1 VIASI
6 AGIALQII
14 VTVAAPDTITVRQPA
29 TLTVRAVVRGPVAP
43 TIHPPRFAPLNGFRV
58 EESTRVDGGSISQAI
73 VEHRYLVVAERAGVV
88 VLPPIEA
95 NVGPMMGRSAPIR
108 LTIINAPP
116 IQVPAVVSRS
126 RLDPEAGVNF
136 HALVT
141 PDTVYVGEQATYQV
155 GVFLNDDVRYRLR
168 RNPEFIP
175 PELRSML
182 AYDLSAPR
190 SFVSKRVIDGKHY
203 EVHVFQRALFPLT
216 AGRYEIPA
224 ARLNYSLP
232 LSASFFSREESHQLK
247 SETVPLVVI
256 DPPAAGRPTDFSG
269 AVGRLSLEAHVDSGT
284 AKVGDPL
291 VLTVRV
297 TGDGNVSFF
306 PRPDVRVPWGQLV
319 RAEERVQLDSSA
331 TVVRGA
337 KEFDWV
343 ITPARSGDV
352 EVPQIRYPFFNPY
365 TERYELAVTTPQHV
379 SVAPGTLVAVD
390 SADSARPVLSLRR
403 VMLTDADAPL
413 SGTRGFWL
421 TMLVAPVPAALAL
434 AVRRPRTRRVPTA
447 AARLRKLG
455 RHHHAATPGDA
466 SVLRRTYAAALA
478 ERIGV
483 AAAELAD
490 RRALVRA
497 LRRNGVT
504 AEAARAA
511 DELLGE
517 LDSAVY
523 SGAATSM
530 EDGARR
536 AIQVLRR
543 VDEEARPRILY
554 RSSRSLASVA
564 LVGLSLGVAQSEPT
578 ARESFDHGAREYE
591 ARRFARAERFFADA
605 ARADPTSPDAW
616 ANFGTAAWAARD
628 TAAAVIGWQRALRLD
643 PLSGDV
649 RSRLDLT
656 PGFGGSALSNVPPVT
671 ESTVAAVGGGA
682 WLLGWLVLAVGIWR
696 RKPAFRYSAYALGMI
711 AVASAIAG
719 VRIREAFDARRLAV
733 VVDADRL
740 RSLPVLGSEPGA
752 PVLTGE
758 VARTVREEGVW
769 SLVRLGDDREGWLET
784 DHLEPIA
791 RPWAN
796 GRR

>member
-1 VIASI
+1 VIASL
-6 AGIALQII
+6 AGIALQVV
-14 VTVAAPDTITVRQPA
+14 VTVAAPETITVRQPA

-43 TIHPPRFAPLNGFRV
+43 TIHAPRFAPLSGIRV
-58 EESTRVDGGSISQAI
+58 EESTRVDGGSISRAI
-73 VEHRYLVVAERAGVV
+73 VEHRYLVVAQRPGAV

-95 NVGPMMGRSAPIR
+95 NVGPMTGRSDPVR
-108 LTIINAPP
+108 LTIVNAPP
-116 IQVPAVVSRS
+116 VQVPAVVSRS
-126 RLDPEAGVNF
+126 RLDPTDGVNF

-190 SFVSKRVIDGKHY
+190 SFVSKRVIDGRHY

-247 SETVPLVVI
+247 SEIVPLVVV
-256 DPPAAGRPTDFSG
+256 DPPQTGRPANYSG
-269 AVGRLSLEAHVDSGT
+269 AVGRLSLEARVDSGT

-297 TGDGNVSFF
+297 AGDGNVSFF

-319 RAEERVQLDSSA
+319 PAEERVQLDSSA
-331 TVVRGA
+331 TVVRGS

-343 ITPARSGDV
+343 ITPARSGEV
-352 EVPQIRYPFFNPY
+352 EVPPIRYPFFNPY
-365 TERYELAVTTPQHV
+365 TERYELAVTTPQRV
-379 SVAPGTLVAVD
+379 SVAPGTLIGVD
-390 SADSARPVLSLRR
+390 SADSARPVMPLRR
-403 VMLTDADAPL
+403 VMLAEPSAPL
-413 SGTRGFWL
+413 SQTRGFWL
-421 TMLVAPVPAALAL
+421 AILVAPVPAALAL

-455 RHHHAATPGDA
+455 RHYQGTAPGAA

-497 LRRNGVT
+497 LRRSGVT
-504 AEAARAA
+504 REAARAA

-517 LDSAVY
+517 LDSVVY
-523 SGAATSM
+523 SGSTASI

-536 AIQVLRR
+536 AIDVLRR
-543 VDEEARPRILY
+543 VDEEARPRIVL

-564 LVGLSLGVAQSEPT
+564 MLGLSLGVAQSEPT
-578 ARESFDHGAREYE
+578 ARESFDHGTREYE

-628 TAAAVIGWQRALRLD
+628 TAAAAIGWQRALRLD

-656 PGFGGSALSNVPPVT
+656 PGFGGSELARVPPLT
-671 ESTVAAVGGGA
+671 ESTAAAVGGGA
-682 WLLGWLVLAVGIWR
+682 WILAWLMLAAGIWR
-696 RKPAFRYSAYALGMI
+696 RKAAFRYVAYALGI
-711 AVASAIAG
+711 VAVASGVAG
-719 VRIREAFDARRLAV
+719 VRVREAYQARRLAV

-758 VARTVREEGVW
+758 VARTIREEGVW

-784 DHLEPIA
+784 DRLEPIA

-796 GRR
+796 GTR

>member
-1 VIASI
+1 VIAPL
-6 AGIALQII
+6 AGIALQIV

-43 TIHPPRFAPLNGFRV
+43 TIHPPRFAPLSGFRV
-58 EESTRVDGGSISQAI
+58 EESTRVDGGSVSQAI
-73 VEHRYLVVAERAGVV
+73 AEHRYLVVAERAGVV

-95 NVGPMMGRSAPIR
+95 NVGPMTGRSAAVR

-116 IQVPAVVSRS
+116 VQVPAVVSRS
-126 RLDPEAGVNF
+126 RLDPESGVNF

-190 SFVSKRVIDGKHY
+190 SFVSKRVVDGRHY

-256 DPPAAGRPTDFSG
+256 DPPEAGRPADFNG
-269 AVGRLSLEAHVDSGT
+269 AVGRLSLEAHVDTGT

-306 PRPDVRVPWGQLV
+306 PRPEVRVPWGQLGP
-319 RAEERVQLDSSA
+319 AEERVQLDSSA

-343 ITPARSGDV
+343 ITPARSGEV
-352 EVPQIRYPFFNPY
+352 EVPQIRYPFFNPS
-365 TERYELAVTTPQHV
+365 TERYELAVTTPQRV

-390 SADSARPVLSLRR
+390 SADSARPVLPLRR
-403 VMLTDADAPL
+403 VMLADAEAPL
-413 SGTRGFWL
+413 SSTRGFWL
-421 TMLVAPVPAALAL
+421 AMLVAPVPAALAL

-447 AARLRKLG
+447 AAQLRKLG
-455 RHHHAATPGDA
+455 RHHQAATPGDA

-490 RRALVRA
+490 HRALVRA

-511 DELLGE
+511 DDLLGE
-517 LDSAVY
+517 FDSAVY
-523 SGAATSM
+523 SGSVTSI

-536 AIQVLRR
+536 AMEVLRR
-543 VDEEARPRILY
+543 VDEEARPRILT

-564 LVGLSLGVAQSEPT
+564 VLGLSLGVAQSEPT
-578 ARESFDHGAREYE
+578 ARESFDHGTREYE

-656 PGFGGSALSNVPPVT
+656 PGFGGSALANVPPLT
-671 ESTVAAVGGGA
+671 ESSAVAVAGGA
-682 WLLGWLVLAVGIWR
+682 WLLGWLALAVGMWR
-696 RKPAFRYSAYALGMI
+696 RRAAFRYAAYALGI
-711 AVASAIAG
+711 VAVGGAIAG
-719 VRIREAFDARRLAV
+719 VRAREAFDARRLAV

-758 VARTVREEGVW
+758 VARTIREEGVW

>member
-1 VIASI
+1 MIASI

-14 VTVAAPDTITVRQPA
+14 VTVVAPDTITVRQPA
-29 TLTVRAVVRGPVAP
+29 SVTVRAVVRGPVAP

-58 EESTRVDGGSISQAI
+58 EESTRVDGGSISQAS
-73 VEHRYLVVAERAGVV
+73 VEHRYLVIAERPGVV

-95 NVGPMMGRSAPIR
+95 NVGPMIGRSAPVR
-108 LTIINAPP
+108 LTIINPP
-116 IQVPAVVSRS
+116 PVQVPAVVSRS
-126 RLDPEAGVNF
+126 RLDPDAGVNF

-190 SFVSKRVIDGKHY
+190 SFVSKRVIDGRHY

-247 SETVPLVVI
+247 SETVPLIVV
-256 DPPAAGRPTDFSG
+256 DPPAVGRPADFSG

-306 PRPDVRVPWGQLV
+306 PRPEVRVPWGQLV
-319 RAEERVQLDSSA
+319 PAEERVQLDSSA

-343 ITPARSGDV
+343 ITPARSGEV

-365 TERYELAVTTPQHV
+365 TERYELAVTTPQRV
-379 SVAPGTLVAVD
+379 SVAPGTLVAVE
-390 SADSARPVLSLRR
+390 SADSARPVLPLRR
-403 VMLTDADAPL
+403 VMLAEPQAPL
-413 SGTRGFWL
+413 SATRGFWVA
-421 TMLVAPVPAALAL
+421 MLIAPIPAVLAL
-434 AVRRPRTRRVPTA
+434 AVRRPRVRRVPTA

-455 RHHHAATPGDA
+455 RHHERAMPGDA

-483 AAAELAD
+483 AAPELAH

-504 AEAARAA
+504 AESARAA

-523 SGAATSM
+523 SGSATSM
-530 EDGARR
+530 EDAAKR
-536 AIQVLRR
+536 AIEVLRR
-543 VDEEARPRILY
+543 VDQEARPRIVT

-564 LVGLSLGVAQSEPT
+564 LLGLSLGVAQSEPT
-578 ARESFDHGAREYE
+578 ARESFDHGTREYE

-628 TAAAVIGWQRALRLD
+628 TAAAAIGWQRALRLD

-656 PGFGGSALSNVPPVT
+656 PGFGGSALANVPPLT
-671 ESTVAAVGGGA
+671 ESTAAAVGGGA
-682 WLLGWLVLAVGIWR
+682 WLLGWLVLAVGVWR
-696 RKPAFRYSAYALGMI
+696 RKAGLRYAAYVLGI
-711 AVASAIAG
+711 VAVASAVTG
-719 VRIREAFDARRLAV
+719 VRVREAFNARRLSV

-769 SLVRLGDDREGWLET
+769 TLVRLGDDREGWLET

-796 GRR
+796 VGR